1 MYKLQPLAAWPV
13 KRWNLTELWDEA
25 KKVEANLVRVTNYDE
40 ALKRDATLIL
50 STELGFTSIYKRDV
64 NE

>member
-1 MYKLQPLAAWPV
+1 M
-13 KRWNLTELWDEA
+13 WDEA
-25 KKVEANLVRVTNYDE
+25 KKVEANLVSVTNYDE
-40 ALKRDATLIL
+40 ALKRNATLIL